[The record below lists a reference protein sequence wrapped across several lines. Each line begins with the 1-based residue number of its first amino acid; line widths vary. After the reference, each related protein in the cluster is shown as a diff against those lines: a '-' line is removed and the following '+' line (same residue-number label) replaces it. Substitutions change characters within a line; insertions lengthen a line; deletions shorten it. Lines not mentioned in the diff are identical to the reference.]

1 MFIVKIQLLR
11 KLLSVFVTSCLRFS
25 AGYPYTAGFSFNGVY
40 MFTTC
45 FWPLGSLAFD
55 SQLTA
60 AFFVLFFMARSND
73 SRFNEVS
80 RV

>member
-1 MFIVKIQLLR
+1 
-11 KLLSVFVTSCLRFS
+11 
-25 AGYPYTAGFSFNGVY
+25 